1 MIEIKNVEKEYK
13 IGRER
18 IVKALDG
25 VSLSIEQGSFVS
37 IMGPSGSGKSTL
49 LALMGLLDLPTS
61 GEIYFDGV
69 ATSGLKDK
77 ERTKIRFEK
86 AGFIYQFSSLM
97 PTLSAYE
104 NVLLPVLLEKKAT
117 KEDEEWAMNLLK
129 KVGLEEHMDHLP
141 YQLSGGQQR
150 RVALARSLINR
161 PKILFADEPTGAL
174 DAKTAKEMMGIFQD
188 LHKQGTTIVMVTHDE
203 KMAQYAEKVI
213 SIADGKIVPHIDEE
227 S

>member
-1 MIEIKNVEKEYK
+1 MIEVKNVVKEYK

-25 VSLSIEQGSFVS
+25 ISLTIEKGSFMS

-49 LALMGLLDLPTS
+49 LALMGLLDVPTS

-69 ATSGLKDK
+69 ETSPLKDK

-104 NVLLPVLLEKKAT
+104 NILLPVLLEKKAT
-117 KEDEEWAMNLLK
+117 KEEEEWAMSLLK
-129 KVGLEEHMDHLP
+129 KVGLEEQKDHLP

-150 RVALARSLINR
+150 RVALARSLINH

-174 DAKTAKEMMGIFQD
+174 DAKTAADMMAIFQD
-188 LHKQGTTIVMVTHDE
+188 LHQQGTTIVMVTHDE
-203 KMAQYAEKVI
+203 KMAQYADTVI
-213 SIADGKIVPHIDEE
+213 SIIDGKIYTHIDE
-227 S
+227 

>member
-1 MIEIKNVEKEYK
+1 MIEVKKVVKEYI

-25 VSLSIEQGSFVS
+25 ISLTIEKGSFMS

-49 LALMGLLDLPTS
+49 LALMGLLDVPTS

-69 ATSGLKDK
+69 ETSPLKDK

-104 NVLLPVLLEKKAT
+104 NILLPVLLEKKAT
-117 KEDEEWAMNLLK
+117 KEEEEWAMSLLK
-129 KVGLEEHMDHLP
+129 KVGLEEQKDHLP

-150 RVALARSLINR
+150 RVALARSLINH

-174 DAKTAKEMMGIFQD
+174 DAKTAADMMAIFQD
-188 LHKQGTTIVMVTHDE
+188 LHQQGTTIVMVTHDE
-203 KMAQYAEKVI
+203 KMAQYADTVI
-213 SIADGKIVPHIDEE
+213 SIIDGKIYTHIDE
-227 S
+227 

>member
-1 MIEIKNVEKEYK
+1 MIEVKKVVKEYK

-25 VSLSIEQGSFVS
+25 ISLTIEKGSFVS

-49 LALMGLLDLPTS
+49 LALMGLLDVPTS

-69 ATSGLKDK
+69 ETSPLKDK

-104 NVLLPVLLEKKAT
+104 NILLPVLLEKKAT
-117 KEDEEWAMNLLK
+117 KEEEEWAMSLLK
-129 KVGLEEHMDHLP
+129 KVGLEEQKDHLP

-150 RVALARSLINR
+150 RVALARSLINH

-174 DAKTAKEMMGIFQD
+174 DAKTAADMMAIFQD
-188 LHKQGTTIVMVTHDE
+188 IHQQGTTIVMVTHDE
-203 KMAQYAEKVI
+203 KMAQYADTVI
-213 SIADGKIVPHIDEE
+213 SIIDGKIYTHIDE
-227 S
+227 

>member
-1 MIEIKNVEKEYK
+1 MIEVKKVVKEYK

-25 VSLSIEQGSFVS
+25 ISLTIEKGSFVS

-49 LALMGLLDLPTS
+49 LALMGLLDVPTS

-69 ATSGLKDK
+69 ETSPLKDK

-104 NVLLPVLLEKKAT
+104 NILLPVLLEKKAT
-117 KEDEEWAMNLLK
+117 KEEEEWAMSLLK
-129 KVGLEEHMDHLP
+129 KVGLEEQKDHLP

-150 RVALARSLINR
+150 RVALARSLINH

-174 DAKTAKEMMGIFQD
+174 DAKTAADMMAIFQD
-188 LHKQGTTIVMVTHDE
+188 LHQQGTTIVMVTHDE
-203 KMAQYAEKVI
+203 KMAQYADTVI
-213 SIADGKIVPHIDEE
+213 SIIDGKIYTHIDE
-227 S
+227 

>member
-1 MIEIKNVEKEYK
+1 MIEVKNVVKEYK

-25 VSLSIEQGSFVS
+25 ISLTIEKGSFVS

-49 LALMGLLDLPTS
+49 LALMGLLDVPTS
-61 GEIYFDGV
+61 GEMYFDGV
-69 ATSGLKDK
+69 ETSPLKDK

-104 NVLLPVLLEKKAT
+104 NILLPVLLEKKAT
-117 KEDEEWAMNLLK
+117 KEEEEWAMSLLK
-129 KVGLEEHMDHLP
+129 KVGLEEQKDHLP

-150 RVALARSLINR
+150 RVALARSLINH

-174 DAKTAKEMMGIFQD
+174 DAKTAADMMAIFQD
-188 LHKQGTTIVMVTHDE
+188 LHQQGTTIVMVTHDE
-203 KMAQYAEKVI
+203 KMAQYADTVI
-213 SIADGKIVPHIDEE
+213 SIIDGKIYTHIDE
-227 S
+227 

>member
-1 MIEIKNVEKEYK
+1 MIEVKNVVKEYK

-25 VSLSIEQGSFVS
+25 ISLTIEKGSFVS

-49 LALMGLLDLPTS
+49 LALMGLLDVPTS

-69 ATSGLKDK
+69 ETSPLKDK

-104 NVLLPVLLEKKAT
+104 NILLPVLLEKKAT
-117 KEDEEWAMNLLK
+117 KEEEEWAMSLLK
-129 KVGLEEHMDHLP
+129 KVGLEEQKDHLP

-150 RVALARSLINR
+150 RVALARSLINH

-174 DAKTAKEMMGIFQD
+174 DAKTAADMMAIFQD
-188 LHKQGTTIVMVTHDE
+188 IHQQGTTIVMVTHDE
-203 KMAQYAEKVI
+203 KMAQYADTVI
-213 SIADGKIVPHIDEE
+213 SIIDGKIYTHIDE
-227 S
+227 